1 MYKLGILGTARIAP
15 KAVITPAAIM
25 NNIHIYGIASRNPAN
40 AQQFATD
47 HKIPKL
53 YDTYEG
59 LIEDPDIDII
69 YIPLPNSLHTEYCLK
84 AVKAG
89 KHVLCEKPIS
99 MNAKEARELQ
109 SASSM
114 YPGIIMEGFHYRYHP
129 VFTQVQKWIRE
140 GAIGEVIEI
149 ESVFTVPPRPEGDI
163 RFQYQMGG
171 GSLMDLGCYC
181 VHIIRQLLEIEP
193 KVMEAR
199 AVSPDGLIDWAMETQ
214 LSFGGTI
221 SAKVHC
227 SFEKHVAY
235 RSDLSITGTKGEIK
249 VPNPFSPQKNEGG
262 TELVLTKDGQTSTQ
276 LVTGETTFFY
286 QLNALV
292 KAIEDNTYVLP
303 TGLNDAIKNMEALD
317 SIYIASGLPV
327 RKK

>member
-47 HKIPKL
+47 HKIPMVYDAYEKL
-53 YDTYEG
+53 IG
-59 LIEDPDIDII
+59 DPEVDII
-69 YIPLPNSLHTEYCLK
+69 YIPLPNSLHTHYCLK
-84 AVKAG
+84 AVQAG

-99 MNAKEARELQ
+99 MNAEEARQLQ
-109 SASSM
+109 KASKP
-114 YPGIIMEGFHYRYHP
+114 YAGIIMEGFHYRYHP
-129 VFTQVQKWIRE
+129 VFTQVQKWIKE
-140 GAIGEVIEI
+140 GVIGEVREM

-181 VHIIRQLLEIEP
+181 VHILRQLMEMEP
-193 KVMEAR
+193 EVNEATT
-199 AVSPDGLIDWAMETQ
+199 VSPDGLIDWAMETQ
-214 LSFGGTI
+214 LAFGETI
-221 SAKVHC
+221 SARVHC
-227 SFEKHVAY
+227 SFEKHAVY
-235 RSDLSITGTKGEIK
+235 RSDLRITGTKGEIE

-262 TELVLTKDGQTSTQ
+262 THLMLTRNGHKETHV
-276 LVTGETTFFY
+276 VTGETTFFY

-292 KAIEDNTYVLP
+292 KAIEDDTYVLP
-303 TGLNDAIKNMEALD
+303 TGLDDAIKNMEALD
-317 SIYIASGLPV
+317 RIYLASGLPV